1 MQKFRVFFNK
11 IVQQASG
18 ETGEVEI
25 VRYQVGKMAK
35 PVQAN
40 FLLNTNLCKPGR
52 LKRVSISQWVK
63 LRQVSVQ
70 QAKRTRG
77 KLQNLCKP
85 NRQAEMSF
93 DKPMGEVRQL
103 SVCK

>member
-18 ETGEVEI
+18 ETGEIEI

-40 FLLNTNLCKPGR
+40 FLLNTNLCKP
-52 LKRVSISQWVK
+52 S
-63 LRQVSVQ
+63 
-70 QAKRTRG
+70 
-77 KLQNLCKP
+77 
-85 NRQAEMSF
+85 RQAETSF
-93 DKPMGEVRQL
+93 NKPMGEVRQL
-103 SVCK
+103 SVCKRSEQGAKSKTFAKQAG